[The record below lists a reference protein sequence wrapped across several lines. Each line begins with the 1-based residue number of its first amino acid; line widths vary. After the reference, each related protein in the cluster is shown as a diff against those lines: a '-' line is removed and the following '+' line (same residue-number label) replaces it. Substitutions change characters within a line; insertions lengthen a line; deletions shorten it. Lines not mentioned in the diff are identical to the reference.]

1 MERVAVLGA
10 GGKMGFRIVEKL
22 RAAGRDLCCVETGP
36 EGQAR
41 LRDADFGLVDIKEA
55 LGQSNTL
62 VLALPDKLIGTIL
75 GSIDGDIPS
84 GTLVVCLDPAA
95 PRAGKLGTR
104 SDISY
109 FVTHPCHPSVFK
121 NESDSEAR
129 EDFFG
134 GIARQ
139 SIVCALMQGSEA
151 DYKRGEQIARD
162 MFGPIDQSHRISVEQ
177 MAILEPALSETV
189 AVTLLSAIK
198 EAMDEA
204 VSRGVPEAAARD
216 FILGHI
222 GVELSIIFGH
232 IDAQLSDGAIMA
244 ARRAAAQILKPD
256 WKKVFETENIMTE
269 IREITG
275 A

>member
-1 MERVAVLGA
+1 MEQVAVLGA

-22 RAAGRDLCCVETGP
+22 RAAGHDLFCVETGP

-41 LRDADFGLVDIKEA
+41 LNNAGFDLADTAEA
-55 LGQSNTL
+55 LRQAKVL
-62 VLALPDKLIGTIL
+62 VLALPDKLIGNVL
-75 GSIDGDIPS
+75 ASIDADIPS

-95 PRAGKLGTR
+95 PRAGKLRKR
-104 SDISY
+104 SDIAY

-121 NESDSEAR
+121 NESDPDAR
-129 EDFFG
+129 KDFFG

-139 SIVCALMQGSEA
+139 SIVCALMQGSES
-151 DYKRGEQIARD
+151 DYDRGEQLARD
-162 MFGPIDQSHRISVEQ
+162 MFGPIDQSHRVTVEQ

-189 AVTLLSAIK
+189 AITLLNAIK

-244 ARRAAAQILKPD
+244 AQRAAAQILKPD
-256 WKKVFETENIMTE
+256 WKKVFETDNIMTE
-269 IREITG
+269 IHEITG